1 MVGNEMLQVKTV
13 SKQFRGLRA
22 LSDVSFAVE
31 QNQIVG
37 LIGPNGA
44 GKTTLFN
51 VISGFFEPSSG
62 AILYKALDITRLQAY
77 QRCALGMARTF
88 QIMKPLPYMS
98 VLDNVI
104 AGSMFGRNQSR
115 NLASARPHALEILE
129 FTGLANKQHILAKQL
144 GTADRKRLELARA
157 LATKPE
163 LLLLDEVM
171 SGLNHTETEECVALI
186 REINKTGVT
195 ILLIEHIMKAVVN
208 LCERVVVLHHGE
220 KIAEGSVDTV
230 MNHKTVIDIY
240 LGKDDE
246 KDVARRVN

>member
-1 MVGNEMLQVKTV
+1 MINEILQVRSV
-13 SKQFRGLRA
+13 SKHFRGLRA
-22 LSDVSFAVE
+22 VNDISFAVR

-51 VISGFFEPSSG
+51 VISGVFAPSTG
-62 AILYKALDITRLQAY
+62 TILYNDRDITRLQPY

-88 QIMKPLPYMS
+88 QIMKPLAYMS

-129 FTGLANKQHILAKQL
+129 FTGLTRKQNILAKQL
-144 GTADRKRLELARA
+144 STADRKRLELARA
-157 LATKPE
+157 LATSPQ

-186 REINKTGVT
+186 REINKAGVT
-195 ILLIEHIMKAVVN
+195 VLLIEHIMRAVVN
-208 LCERVVVLHHGE
+208 LCDLVVVLHHGE
-220 KIAEGSVDTV
+220 KIAEGSVV
-230 MNHKTVIDIY
+230 AIMSNKTVIDIY
-240 LGKDDE
+240 LGRDDE
-246 KDVARRVN
+246 KDVTGRVN